1 MARRIADQEMRGS
14 VARLLDPAV
23 ATAALAPAEMPFQV
37 QFPERSTDA
46 TRVCTRRY
54 IKREFILSPETDGT
68 LIEVLSVLYQSTGRR
83 LNASQVIRSMLLAVR
98 PALPLIRNAAT
109 QMEAVARPV
118 NRRGQHQ
125 ARTDLER
132 YLARLIGAGLRGAA
146 GFQADADES
155 LRVGTDPAGAGER
168 GAVLRPSSSR
178 PGG

>member
-1 MARRIADQEMRGS
+1 MRGS
-14 VARLLDPAV
+14 VARLLSPAV
-23 ATAALAPAEMPFQV
+23 ATAALAPVEPTFQV
-37 QFPERSTDA
+37 QPPQSSTDA
-46 TRVCTRRY
+46 TRVCARQY
-54 IKREFILSPETDGT
+54 IKREFILSPETDAI
-68 LIEVLSVLYQSTGRR
+68 LIDVLSVLYQSTGRR

-118 NRRGQHQ
+118 NRRGQRQ
-125 ARTDLER
+125 ARTHFER
-132 YLARLIGAGLRGAA
+132 YLARVIGAGLHGAT
-146 GFQADADES
+146 GIQADVDEP